1 MNFVRQRRAE
11 LAQEATIGM
20 INSRYEAQKE
30 RMKRVFDQA
39 IRQLEGEP
47 IADRFAQVEPDVPK
61 LHLHSGSTFVPTADV
76 PMDEFEAPKM
86 DFLLSFSEEEEE
98 ERECTAV
105 GARPSID
112 SLYVETGSVNSKRE
126 DPEEASSEDDGQQP
140 KYVIERKCFDS
151 ASDIELPEM

>member
-1 MNFVRQRRAE
+1 MNLVRQRRAE

-39 IRQLEGEP
+39 MRQLEGEP

-61 LHLHSGSTFVPTADV
+61 IHLHSGSTFVPTADV

-98 ERECTAV
+98 AECTAV
-105 GARPSID
+105 GTRPSID
-112 SLYVETGSVNSKRE
+112 SLHVETGSVNSKRE
-126 DPEEASSEDDGQQP
+126 DPEEPSAEDEGQQP
-140 KYVIERKCFDS
+140 KYVIEQKCFDS
-151 ASDIELPEM
+151 ASEIELPEM